1 MTANELRVF
10 LDVLG
15 ENVTKEEVDEM
26 IAICDINGLKYI
38 YNFHTNKFSHKNQIF
53 KSYFL

>member
-26 IAICDINGLKYI
+26 IAICDINGL
-38 YNFHTNKFSHKNQIF
+38 NIF
-53 KSYFL
+53 